1 MTIQEFREYMA
12 SGQGYQSDRNLIS
25 MKLLLKILTIFVA
38 LSNIFF
44 VLGVVEVVC
53 ACLNL
58 RIFFPLRPT
67 ARQAGQSVFASV
79 TPKYGNLPDSCLQY

>member
-1 MTIQEFREYMA
+1 
-12 SGQGYQSDRNLIS
+12 
-25 MKLLLKILTIFVA
+25 MKLFLKILTIFVA

-58 RIFFPLRPT
+58 RIGRKVIPF
-67 ARQAGQSVFASV
+67 
-79 TPKYGNLPDSCLQY
+79 

>member
-1 MTIQEFREYMA
+1 
-12 SGQGYQSDRNLIS
+12 

-58 RIFFPLRPT
+58 RIG
-67 ARQAGQSVFASV
+67 RQAGQSVFASV
-79 TPKYGNLPDSCLQY
+79 TPKNGNLLEAFFLREKPFEAL